1 MLERRG
7 AISGYEGSKPRQVL
21 INEGDIPRLMA
32 GGAGAAPAAMPAGG
46 ADDDPPWSDDAE

>member
-1 MLERRG
+1 
-7 AISGYEGSKPRQVL
+7 VL

-46 ADDDPPWSDDAE
+46 ADDDPPWSDDVE